1 MSRAQLDANAVAA
14 ALQTRLV
21 QLDVVGAGLGL
32 RVGKDAVSMGAG
44 CCDLRASSPVPV
56 DGETLF
62 QAGSISKTFTATLL
76 VILAERQL
84 LDLEE
89 RVLAYLP
96 HLVREI
102 ASSEPIVS
110 HQTVLSCRLD

>member
-1 MSRAQLDANAVAA
+1 MSRPRLDADAVAA
-14 ALQTRLV
+14 ALQTRLA

-32 RVGKDAVSMGAG
+32 RVGKHAVSMGAG
-44 CCDLRASSPVPV
+44 SCDLRAAAPVPV

-62 QAGSISKTFTATLL
+62 QVGSISKTFTATLV

-89 RVLAYLP
+89 RVRAYLP
-96 HLVREI
+96 HLVR
-102 ASSEPIVS
+102 V
-110 HQTVLSCRLD
+110 Q